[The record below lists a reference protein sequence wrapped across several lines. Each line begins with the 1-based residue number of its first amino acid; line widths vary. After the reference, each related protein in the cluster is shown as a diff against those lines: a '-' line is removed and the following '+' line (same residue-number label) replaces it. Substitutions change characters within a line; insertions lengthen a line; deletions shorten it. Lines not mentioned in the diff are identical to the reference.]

1 MTDDIEY
8 KEASLINEVA
18 SLEID
23 KCSKREQSLYETLQ
37 NLKKL
42 NPSFTDWQFFV
53 DDVKKKFDKWAIG
66 AFSAVAAGEMMGLA
80 TGFDEYLAVYKMAKP
95 DSKYSKAAFL
105 KMQEMAKTEK
115 EKEQL
120 DYILHRPKRRK

>member
-1 MTDDIEY
+1 MIGEIEY
-8 KEASLINEVA
+8 KEASLINEAA

-37 NLKKL
+37 NLRDLK
-42 NPSFTDWQFFV
+42 PSFADWQFFI
-53 DDVKKKFDKWAIG
+53 DDVKTKFDKWAAG
-66 AFSAVAAGEMMGLA
+66 AFSAVAIGEMMRLA

-95 DSKYSKAAFL
+95 ESKYSKEAL
-105 KMQEMAKTEK
+105 SKMQEMAKADQ

-120 DYILHRPKRRK
+120 DYILHRPRRRK